1 MSKLISLGLGTC
13 IVLAIFFIIVFTIIT
28 LIFII
33 AIKDWKET
41 NEEIYREL
49 RYEQE
54 RHNRPFNRDIDTF

>member
-28 LIFII
+28 MIFII
-33 AIKDWKET
+33 AVRDWKET
-41 NEEIYREL
+41 NEEIYKEL

-54 RHNRPFNRDIDTF
+54 RNNRSFNRDIDKF

>member
-13 IVLAIFFIIVFTIIT
+13 IVLAIFFIIVFTLIT
-28 LIFII
+28 VIFII

-54 RHNRPFNRDIDTF
+54 RHNRSFNRDTDTF